1 MNLLK
6 AVLTSVLLLFI
17 IPCFAQKNTKPN
29 CNLFKT
35 GKFKYLDA
43 ADTTAYI
50 VMSGEKQIEYSN
62 LNNYTI
68 ESKIKWVNDCSYD
81 MEMTKIT
88 IPNFP
93 FKPGDVMNV
102 VINKIEGDIIYY
114 TSTVKGTSWEGRFK
128 KLNE

>member
-1 MNLLK
+1 MNLFK
-6 AVLTSVLLLFI
+6 SVLTSVLLLFI
-17 IPCFAQKNTKPN
+17 IPCFAQKNTNQN
-29 CNLFKT
+29 CSLFKV

-43 ADTTAYI
+43 DDTTAYI
-50 VMSGEKQIEYSN
+50 VMSGEKQIEYSG

-68 ESKIKWVNDCSYD
+68 ESKIKWITDCSYN
-81 MEMTKIT
+81 MEMIKIT

-114 TSTVKGTSWEGRFK
+114 TSTVKGKSWEGRFK
-128 KLNE
+128 KLDR